1 VCGFVIFGVAMW
13 LDLGYTLERGRE
25 RTLIRRAARVADA
38 LEGSPG
44 GGEAA
49 RARKVD
55 ELLDAMPEGGLVQVF
70 DLKGRRRYPANDASG
85 GFPWR
90 EALGGR
96 RQLGYARF
104 GCKLYRVLR
113 QPFALGGEPLRIVV
127 AGQLEDNR
135 QLQERFAAGLEA
147 SIPALLALSAIAAY
161 LLSRRVLKPL
171 GELTAAMRSVSIGNL
186 SERLPVAPTGDE
198 LAQVAETC
206 NDMLARL
213 ENAVARI
220 NRFTADASHELRSPV
235 SFIRTVAECALRE
248 ATTDAA
254 SREAFHE
261 IVSET
266 EVAATLLEDMLTLAR
281 ADAGR
286 TDLVFA
292 PVQLSELIEDVRA
305 KATVA
310 AVGKQQLVTVRMHGD
325 ATVNGDRT
333 WLRRLLWALVDN
345 AVKYTPPGGHIEIGL
360 TGAAEV
366 VELSVKDNGIG
377 IPEALMPRVFERF
390 FRADPSRG
398 EVEGSGLGLAIAR
411 WIAEVHRGT
420 LTVAPA
426 LKGGTVFT
434 LTLTRCGPV
443 ISGETTLV
451 VHADH

>member
-1 VCGFVIFGVAMW
+1 
-13 LDLGYTLERGRE
+13 LT
-25 RTLIRRAARVADA
+25 RRAARVADS
-38 LEGSPG
+38 LESSAGGS
-44 GGEAA
+44 EAD
-49 RARKVD
+49 RTRKVD
-55 ELLDAMPEGGLVQVF
+55 ELLDAMPEGALVQVF

-85 GFPWR
+85 GFPWS
-90 EALGGR
+90 EALGGKD
-96 RQLGYARF
+96 QLGHARF
-104 GCKLYRVLR
+104 GGKLYRVLR
-113 QPFALGGEPLRIVV
+113 QPLVLGGEPLRIVV

-171 GELTAAMRSVSIGNL
+171 GELTAAMRSVRIGNL

-254 SREAFHE
+254 SREAFQE

-266 EVAATLLEDMLTLAR
+266 ELAATLLEDMLTLAR

-286 TDLVFA
+286 ADLVLA
-292 PVQLSELIEDVRA
+292 PLRLSELIEDVRT
-305 KATVA
+305 KAIA
-310 AVGKQQLVTVRMHGD
+310 AAAAKQQFVTVRMRGD
-325 ATVNGDRT
+325 ATVNGDRI

-360 TGAAEV
+360 AGGTEMV
-366 VELSVKDNGIG
+366 QLSVEDDGIG

-398 EVEGSGLGLAIAR
+398 EVEGSGSGTCDRKVGRGGASRDLDSSSRAKGRHGFHVDSDALRSNSLRRNQLGPSHGQLKGWTGLAP
-411 WIAEVHRGT
+411 
-420 LTVAPA
+420 VA
-426 LKGGTVFT
+426 
-434 LTLTRCGPV
+434 
-443 ISGETTLV
+443 
-451 VHADH
+451 